1 LEFRVRSKKP
11 VEIKK
16 IIRRTTNSLLRTNYD
31 EYMDKKVILIVEDDP
46 TVGESLRLLF
56 KKRGHEILL
65 ALNGKE
71 ALQLFRH
78 EIVDLVV
85 TDVVMPKMDGIEL
98 LEAVKGLR
106 PETEVI
112 VISAQGTIEKAVQAM
127 KLGAFDFIEKPINPR
142 VISLLVER
150 ALEKQTLIL
159 QNRDLR
165 SRLEDKFHFKNII
178 GRSEKMVNIF
188 ELIQHIAPYDSSVLI
203 IGESG
208 TGKEL
213 IANAIHYNSP
223 RASMPFIKVSCA
235 SLSEGIIESELFG
248 HEKGAFT
255 GAIASRKGRFELAHQ
270 GTLFLDEVE
279 DIPPATQIKLLRIL
293 QEGEFERVG
302 GNKTIK
308 VNIRIIAASN
318 RDLQEGVKRGIFR
331 EDLYYRLNVV
341 NIKLPALRDRRD
353 DIPFLVNFF
362 IEKYNQKYH
371 MKVKGISQKAM
382 NLLTD
387 YEWMGNVRELENTIE
402 SILVINSPGVIDIQH
417 LPQEFR
423 DFKEKPEVVPIKIGT
438 PLEEVEKEM
447 LIQTLRATKGN
458 KRKAAKLLGINV
470 RTIHRKI
477 EEIGETTFMWRELDK
492 Q

>member
-1 LEFRVRSKKP
+1 MDLNAPDCELITPNYEPMEKK
-11 VEIKK
+11 
-16 IIRRTTNSLLRTNYD
+16 T
-31 EYMDKKVILIVEDDP
+31 ILIVEDDP
-46 TVGESLRLLF
+46 TVGESLRQLL
-56 KKRGHEILL
+56 KRKGHEILL
-65 ALNGKE
+65 ASNGKE

-78 EIVDLVV
+78 KIVDLMI

-127 KLGAFDFIEKPINPR
+127 KLGAFDFIEKPINPK
-142 VISLLVER
+142 VISLLMER

-178 GRSEKMVNIF
+178 GRSEKMVKIF
-188 ELIQHIAPYDSSVLI
+188 ELIHHIAPYDSSVLI

-223 RASMPFIKVSCA
+223 RTSMPFIKVSCA

-248 HEKGAFT
+248 HERGAFT

-279 DIPPATQIKLLRIL
+279 DIPPATQIKLLRVL

-302 GNKTIK
+302 GNKTIR

-318 RDLQEGVKRGIFR
+318 RDLQEEVRQGMFR

-341 NIKLPALRDRRD
+341 NIKLPPLRDRRD

-362 IEKYNQKYH
+362 IEKNKKKYN

-382 NLLTD
+382 NLLSD
-387 YEWMGNVRELENTIE
+387 YEWTGNVREMENMIE
-402 SILVINSPGVIDIQH
+402 SILVINSPEVVDVQH
-417 LPQEFR
+417 LPQEIR
-423 DFKEKPEVVPIKIGT
+423 DFRERPEVIPIKIGT
-438 PLEEVEKEM
+438 PLAEVEKEM

-458 KRKAAKLLGINV
+458 KRKAAQLLGINV
-470 RTIHRKI
+470 RTIHRKMEGI
-477 EEIGETTFMWRELDK
+477 EESNSIS
-492 Q
+492 

>member
-1 LEFRVRSKKP
+1 M
-11 VEIKK
+11 
-16 IIRRTTNSLLRTNYD
+16 
-31 EYMDKKVILIVEDDP
+31 MDNKVILIVEDDP
-46 TVGESLRLLF
+46 TVGESLRHLF
-56 KKRGHEILL
+56 KRKGYGILL
-65 ALNGKE
+65 ASNGKE
-71 ALQLFRH
+71 ALHLFKQKV
-78 EIVDLVV
+78 VDLVI

-98 LEAVKGLR
+98 LEAIKGLR

-112 VISAQGTIEKAVQAM
+112 VISAQGTIERAVQAM
-127 KLGAFDFIEKPINPR
+127 KSGAFDFIEKPINPR

-165 SRLEDKFHFKNII
+165 SRLEEKFHFKNIV
-178 GRSEKMVNIF
+178 GRSEKMVRVF
-188 ELIQHIAPYDSSVLI
+188 ELIRHIAPYDSSVLI

-223 RASMPFIKVSCA
+223 RASMAFIKVSCA

-279 DIPPATQIKLLRIL
+279 DIPPATQIKLLRVL

-302 GNKTIK
+302 GNRTIK
-308 VNIRIIAASN
+308 VNLRIIAASN
-318 RDLQEGVKRGIFR
+318 RDLQEAVKGGAFR

-341 NIKLPALRDRRD
+341 NIKLPPLRDRKD
-353 DIPFLVNFF
+353 DIPFLANFF
-362 IEKYNQKYH
+362 IEKYNKKYH

-387 YEWMGNVRELENTIE
+387 YEWTGNVRELENTIE
-402 SILVINSPGVIDIQH
+402 SVLVINSPGVIDVQH
-417 LPQEFR
+417 LSQEIR
-423 DFKEKPEVVPIKIGT
+423 DFKERPEVIPIKIGT

-447 LIQTLRATKGN
+447 LIQTLKATKGN
-458 KRKAAKLLGINV
+458 KRKAARLLGINV

-477 EEIGETTFMWRELDK
+477 EEMEETLAG
-492 Q
+492 

>member
-1 LEFRVRSKKP
+1 MEKK
-11 VEIKK
+11 
-16 IIRRTTNSLLRTNYD
+16 L
-31 EYMDKKVILIVEDDP
+31 ILIAEDDP
-46 TVGESLRLLF
+46 KVGESIRLLL
-56 KKRGHEILL
+56 KKRGYEIRL
-65 ALNGKE
+65 ASNGKE
-71 ALQLFRH
+71 ALSLFRQ
-78 EIVDLVV
+78 EAVDLVI
-85 TDVVMPKMDGIEL
+85 TDLVMPKMDGIEL

-106 PETEVI
+106 PEAEVV

-142 VISLLVER
+142 VISLVVER

-165 SRLEDKFHFKNII
+165 SKLEDRFHFKNII
-178 GRSEKMVNIF
+178 GRSGKMVKIF
-188 ELIQHIAPYDSSVLI
+188 ELIHHIAPYDSSVLI

-255 GAIASRKGRFELAHQ
+255 GAIASRKGRFEMADQ

-279 DIPPATQIKLLRIL
+279 DIPPTTQIKLLRVL

-302 GNKTIK
+302 GNKTLQ

-318 RDLQEGVKRGIFR
+318 RDLQEAVKNGTFR

-341 NIKLPALRDRRD
+341 NIKLPPLRERKEDT
-353 DIPFLVNFF
+353 PFLVNFF
-362 IEKYNQKYH
+362 IDKFNQKYN
-371 MKVKGISQKAM
+371 MKAKGISQRAM
-382 NLLTD
+382 SVLID
-387 YEWMGNVRELENTIE
+387 YGWSGNVRELENTIE
-402 SILVINSPGVIDIQH
+402 SILVINSPEVIDIQH
-417 LPQEFR
+417 LPQEIK
-423 DFKEKPEVVPIKIGT
+423 DSKEKPEVIPIKIGT
-438 PLEEVEKEM
+438 PLVEVEREM
-447 LIQTLRATKGN
+447 LIQTLKATKGN
-458 KRKAAKLLGINV
+458 KRRAAELLGINV
-470 RTIHRKI
+470 RTIHRKMEQL
-477 EEIGETTFMWRELDK
+477 EEPYSA
-492 Q
+492 

>member
-1 LEFRVRSKKP
+1 
-11 VEIKK
+11 
-16 IIRRTTNSLLRTNYD
+16 
-31 EYMDKKVILIVEDDP
+31 MDKKVILIVEDDP

-56 KKRGHEILL
+56 KKKGHEILL

-387 YEWMGNVRELENTIE
+387 YEWTGNVRELENTIE

-477 EEIGETTFMWRELDK
+477 GEIGETTFIWRELNK

>member
-1 LEFRVRSKKP
+1 
-11 VEIKK
+11 
-16 IIRRTTNSLLRTNYD
+16 
-31 EYMDKKVILIVEDDP
+31 MDNKVILIVEDDP
-46 TVGESLRLLF
+46 TVGESLRLLL
-56 KKRGHEILL
+56 KRKGHEILL
-65 ALNGKE
+65 ATNGKE

-78 EIVDLVV
+78 ESVDLVI
-85 TDVVMPKMDGIEL
+85 TDVVMPKMNGIEL

-178 GRSEKMVNIF
+178 GRSEKMVKIF
-188 ELIQHIAPYDSSVLI
+188 ELIRHIGPYDSSVLI

-223 RASMPFIKVSCA
+223 RAPMPIIKVSCA

-255 GAIASRKGRFELAHQ
+255 GAITSRKGRFELAHQ

-279 DIPPATQIKLLRIL
+279 DIPPATQIKLLRVL

-318 RDLQEGVKRGIFR
+318 RDLQEAVKRGVFR

-353 DIPFLVNFF
+353 DIPFLINFF
-362 IEKYNQKYH
+362 IGKYNQKYH
-371 MKVKGISQKAM
+371 MKVEGVSQRAM
-382 NLLTD
+382 NLLID
-387 YEWMGNVRELENTIE
+387 HEWTGNVRELENTVE
-402 SILVINSPGVIDIQH
+402 SMMVISSPKVVDIQH
-417 LPQEFR
+417 LPQEMR
-423 DFKEKPEVVPIKIGT
+423 DLKGRPEVVPIKIGT
-438 PLEEVEKEM
+438 PLEEVEREM

-477 EEIGETTFMWRELDK
+477 GEIEETPGIWGKLDR
-492 Q
+492 

>member
-1 LEFRVRSKKP
+1 MLHYSKRFWDC
-11 VEIKK
+11 E
-16 IIRRTTNSLLRTNYD
+16 
-31 EYMDKKVILIVEDDP
+31 EMDNNVILIVEDDP

-56 KKRGHEILL
+56 KKKGYGILL
-65 ALNGKE
+65 ASNGKE
-71 ALQLFRH
+71 ALHLFKQKV
-78 EIVDLVV
+78 VDLVI

-98 LEAVKGLR
+98 LEAIKGLR

-127 KLGAFDFIEKPINPR
+127 KLGASDFIEKPINPR

-165 SRLEDKFHFKNII
+165 SRLEEKFHFKNIV
-178 GRSEKMVNIF
+178 GRSEKMVKIF
-188 ELIQHIAPYDSSVLI
+188 ELIRHIAPYDSSVLI

-255 GAIASRKGRFELAHQ
+255 GAIASRKGRFELAHE

-279 DIPPATQIKLLRIL
+279 DIPPATQIKLLRVL

-308 VNIRIIAASN
+308 VNIRIVAASN
-318 RDLQEGVKRGIFR
+318 RDLQEEVRQGVFR

-341 NIKLPALRDRRD
+341 NIKLPPLRDRRD

-362 IEKYNQKYH
+362 IEKYSQKYH
-371 MKVKGISQKAM
+371 MRVKGISQKAM
-382 NLLTD
+382 NLLIN
-387 YEWMGNVRELENTIE
+387 YEWTGNVREIENTIE
-402 SILVINSPGVIDIQH
+402 SVLVINSPEVIDVQH
-417 LPQEFR
+417 LPQEIR
-423 DFKEKPEVVPIKIGT
+423 DFREKPEVIPIKIGT
-438 PLEEVEKEM
+438 PLEEVEREM

-458 KRKAAKLLGINV
+458 KRKAAQLLGINV

-477 EEIGETTFMWRELDK
+477 EEIEELN
-492 Q
+492 

>member
-1 LEFRVRSKKP
+1 MEH
-11 VEIKK
+11 
-16 IIRRTTNSLLRTNYD
+16 
-31 EYMDKKVILIVEDDP
+31 KVILIVEDDP
-46 TVGESLRLLF
+46 AVGESLRLLL
-56 KKRGHEILL
+56 KKKGFPILL
-65 ALNGKE
+65 APNGKE
-71 ALQLFRH
+71 ALHLFRQ
-78 EIVDLVV
+78 ETVDLVI
-85 TDVVMPKMDGIEL
+85 TDLVMPKMDGIEL
-98 LEAVKGLR
+98 LEAVKSLR

-165 SRLEDKFHFKNII
+165 SKLEDKFHFKNIV
-178 GRSEKMVNIF
+178 GRSEKMVKIF
-188 ELIQHIAPYDSSVLI
+188 ELIDHIAPYDSSVLI

-213 IANAIHYNSP
+213 IANAIHYRSP

-255 GAIASRKGRFELAHQ
+255 GAIASRKGRFETAHL

-279 DIPPATQIKLLRIL
+279 DIPPSTQIKLLRVL
-293 QEGEFERVG
+293 QESEFERVG

-308 VNIRIIAASN
+308 VNIRVIAASN
-318 RDLQEGVKRGIFR
+318 RDLQEAVRNGTFR

-341 NIKLPALRDRRD
+341 NIKPPPLRERRE

-362 IEKYNQKYH
+362 IEKFNQKYN
-371 MKVKGISQKAM
+371 MKVKGISQRAM
-382 NLLTD
+382 NLLID
-387 YEWMGNVRELENTIE
+387 YKWSGNVRELENTIE
-402 SILVINSPGVIDIQH
+402 SILVINSPEVVDVQH
-417 LPQEFR
+417 VPQEIR
-423 DFKEKPEVVPIKIGT
+423 ESMERPEVIPVKIGT
-438 PLEEVEKEM
+438 PLEEVEREM
-447 LIQTLRATKGN
+447 LIQTLKATKGN
-458 KRKAAKLLGINV
+458 KRRAAELLGINV
-470 RTIHRKI
+470 RTIHRKM
-477 EEIGETTFMWRELDK
+477 EGMLEPYSA
-492 Q
+492 

>member
-1 LEFRVRSKKP
+1 
-11 VEIKK
+11 
-16 IIRRTTNSLLRTNYD
+16 
-31 EYMDKKVILIVEDDP
+31 MDKKLILIAEDDP
-46 TVGESLRLLF
+46 TVGESLRLLL

-65 ALNGKE
+65 AMNGKE

-78 EIVDLVV
+78 KGVDLVI

-165 SRLEDKFHFKNII
+165 SRLEDKFHFKNIV
-178 GRSEKMVNIF
+178 GRSEKMVKVF
-188 ELIQHIAPYDSSVLI
+188 ELIHHIAPYDSSVLI

-223 RASMPFIKVSCA
+223 RASMPFVKVSCA

-255 GAIASRKGRFELAHQ
+255 GAITSRKGRFESAHQ

-279 DIPPATQIKLLRIL
+279 DIPPATQIKLLRVL

-308 VNIRIIAASN
+308 VDIRIIAASN
-318 RDLQEGVKRGIFR
+318 QDLQEAVKAGVFR

-341 NIKLPALRDRRD
+341 NIKLPALRDRKD

-362 IEKYNQKYH
+362 IRKYNEKYR
-371 MKVKGISQKAM
+371 MKAEGVSQRAM
-382 NLLTD
+382 NLLVD
-387 YEWMGNVRELENTIE
+387 YEWAGNVRELENTIE
-402 SILVINSPGVIDIQH
+402 SVMVISSPKVIDLQH
-417 LPQEFR
+417 LSPEIR
-423 DFKEKPEVVPIKIGT
+423 DRKGRPDVIPIEIGT
-438 PLEEVEKEM
+438 PLEEVEREM

-470 RTIHRKI
+470 RTIHRKV
-477 EEIGETTFMWRELDK
+477 EEIGGLNSIL
-492 Q
+492 

>member
-1 LEFRVRSKKP
+1 MGKR
-11 VEIKK
+11 
-16 IIRRTTNSLLRTNYD
+16 
-31 EYMDKKVILIVEDDP
+31 VILIVEDDP
-46 TVGESLRLLF
+46 TVGESIRLLL
-56 KKRGHEILL
+56 KKRGYAILL
-65 ALNGKE
+65 APNGKE
-71 ALQLFRH
+71 ALHLFRQ
-78 EIVDLVV
+78 EFVDLVI
-85 TDVVMPKMDGIEL
+85 TDLVMPKMDGIEL

-106 PETEVI
+106 SETEVI
-112 VISAQGTIEKAVQAM
+112 VISAQGTIEKAVQAI

-165 SRLEDKFHFKNII
+165 SKLEDKFHFKNII
-178 GRSEKMVNIF
+178 GRSEKMVKIF
-188 ELIQHIAPYDSSVLI
+188 ELIRHIAPYDSSVLI

-255 GAIASRKGRFELAHQ
+255 GAIASRKGRFEMAHQ

-279 DIPPATQIKLLRIL
+279 DIPLTTQIKLLRVL

-318 RDLQEGVKRGIFR
+318 RDLQEAVRSGIFR

-341 NIKLPALRDRRD
+341 NIKLPALRDRGE
-353 DIPFLVNFF
+353 DIPFLINFF
-362 IEKYNQKYH
+362 IEKFNQKYH
-371 MKVKGISQKAM
+371 MKVKGISQRAM
-382 NLLTD
+382 NLLI
-387 YEWMGNVRELENTIE
+387 ENKWSGNVRELENTLE
-402 SILVINSPGVIDIQH
+402 SIMVINSPEVIDIPH
-417 LPQEFR
+417 LPQEIR
-423 DFKEKPEVVPIKIGT
+423 DFKGRPEVVPIKIGT
-438 PLEEVEKEM
+438 PLEEVEREM

-458 KRKAAKLLGINV
+458 KRKAAQLLGINV
-470 RTIHRKI
+470 RTIHRKM
-477 EEIGETTFMWRELDK
+477 EGMHEPHSA
-492 Q
+492 

>member
-1 LEFRVRSKKP
+1 MEKK
-11 VEIKK
+11 
-16 IIRRTTNSLLRTNYD
+16 L
-31 EYMDKKVILIVEDDP
+31 ILIVEDDP
-46 TVGESLRLLF
+46 NVGESIRLLLKKKGYALRL
-56 KKRGHEILL
+56 
-65 ALNGKE
+65 ASNGKE
-71 ALQLFRH
+71 ALHLFRR
-78 EIVDLVV
+78 EMVDLVI
-85 TDVVMPKMDGIEL
+85 TDLVMPKMDGIEL
-98 LEAVKGLR
+98 LEAVKDLK

-142 VISLLVER
+142 VISWVVER
-150 ALEKQTLIL
+150 ALEKQTLVL

-165 SRLEDKFHFKNII
+165 LKLEDKFHFKNII
-178 GRSEKMVNIF
+178 GKSEKMVKVF
-188 ELIQHIAPYDSSVLI
+188 ELIHHIAPYDSSVLV

-223 RASMPFIKVSCA
+223 RAAMPFIKISCA

-255 GAIASRKGRFELAHQ
+255 GAITSRKGRFELAHN

-279 DIPPATQIKLLRIL
+279 DIPPSTQIKLLRVL

-302 GNKTIK
+302 GNRTIK

-318 RDLQEGVKRGIFR
+318 RDLQEAVRNGNFR

-341 NIKLPALRDRRD
+341 NIRLPLLKDRRD

-362 IEKYNQKYH
+362 VEKYSKKYH
-371 MKVKGISQKAM
+371 MKVKGISQRAM

-387 YEWMGNVRELENTIE
+387 YEWTGNVRELENTIE
-402 SILVINSPGVIDIQH
+402 SILVINSPEVIDIQH
-417 LPQEFR
+417 LPQEIR
-423 DFKEKPEVVPIKIGT
+423 DFKGRLDVIPIKIGT
-438 PLEEVEKEM
+438 PLEEVEREI
-447 LIQTLRATKGN
+447 LIQTLRATRGN
-458 KRKAAKLLGINV
+458 KRRAAQLLGINV
-470 RTIHRKI
+470 RTIHRKMEGI
-477 EEIGETTFMWRELDK
+477 EEFSLTSD
-492 Q
+492 

>member
-1 LEFRVRSKKP
+1 ME
-11 VEIKK
+11 
-16 IIRRTTNSLLRTNYD
+16 
-31 EYMDKKVILIVEDDP
+31 KKVILIVEDDP
-46 TVGESLRLLF
+46 TVGESLRLLL
-56 KKRGHEILL
+56 KKKGHEILL
-65 ALNGKE
+65 ASNGKE

-78 EIVDLVV
+78 KVVDLVI
-85 TDVVMPKMDGIEL
+85 TDVVMPRMDGIEL

-178 GRSEKMVNIF
+178 GRSEKMVKIF
-188 ELIQHIAPYDSSVLI
+188 ELIHHIAPYDSSVLI

-223 RASMPFIKVSCA
+223 RASMPCIKVSCA

-279 DIPPATQIKLLRIL
+279 DIPPATQIKLLRVL

-318 RDLQEGVKRGIFR
+318 RDLQEAVKRGAFR

-362 IEKYNQKYH
+362 IEKYNKKYQ

-387 YEWMGNVRELENTIE
+387 YEWTGNVRELENAME

-417 LPQEFR
+417 LPQEIR
-423 DFKEKPEVVPIKIGT
+423 YVKERPEVIPIKIGT
-438 PLEEVEKEM
+438 SLEEVEKEI
-447 LIQTLRATKGN
+447 LIQTLKATKGN
-458 KRKAAKLLGINV
+458 KRKAARLLGINV
-470 RTIHRKI
+470 RTIHRKMEDI
-477 EEIGETTFMWRELDK
+477 QDIISTS
-492 Q
+492 

>member
-1 LEFRVRSKKP
+1 MEQKL
-11 VEIKK
+11 
-16 IIRRTTNSLLRTNYD
+16 
-31 EYMDKKVILIVEDDP
+31 ILIVEDDP
-46 TVGESLRLLF
+46 AVGESLGLLL
-56 KKRGHEILL
+56 KRKGYSVLL
-65 ALNGKE
+65 APNGRE
-71 ALQLFRH
+71 ALQLFRQ
-78 EIVDLVV
+78 ENADLVI
-85 TDVVMPKMDGIEL
+85 TDLVMPKMDGIEL
-98 LEAVKGLR
+98 LEAVKSLR

-165 SRLEDKFHFKNII
+165 SKLEDRFQLKNII
-178 GRSEKMVNIF
+178 GKSDKMVKIF
-188 ELIQHIAPYDSSVLI
+188 ELIHHIAPYDSSVLI

-213 IANAIHYNSP
+213 IANAIHYRSP
-223 RASMPFIKVSCA
+223 RASMPFVKVSCA

-255 GAIASRKGRFELAHQ
+255 GAIASRKGRFEMAHL

-279 DIPPATQIKLLRIL
+279 DIPLSTQIKLLRVL

-318 RDLQEGVKRGIFR
+318 RDLQEAVTNGAFR

-341 NIKLPALRDRRD
+341 NIKIPPLRERRE

-362 IEKYNQKYH
+362 IEKFNQKYK
-371 MKVKGISQKAM
+371 MKVKGISQRAM

-387 YEWMGNVRELENTIE
+387 YKWSGNVRELENTIE
-402 SILVINSPGVIDIQH
+402 SILVVNSPEVVDVQH
-417 LPQEFR
+417 LPQEIREFR
-423 DFKEKPEVVPIKIGT
+423 ETPEVIPIRIGT
-438 PLEEVEKEM
+438 PLDEVEREM
-447 LIQTLRATKGN
+447 LIQTLKATKGN
-458 KRKAAKLLGINV
+458 KRKAAELLGINV
-470 RTIHRKI
+470 RTIHRKMEGI
-477 EEIGETTFMWRELDK
+477 EEPYSA
-492 Q
+492 

>member
-1 LEFRVRSKKP
+1 MRIAF
-11 VEIKK
+11 
-16 IIRRTTNSLLRTNYD
+16 LRET
-31 EYMDKKVILIVEDDP
+31 MDKKVILIAEDDHR
-46 TVGESLRLLF
+46 VGESLRLLL
-56 KKRGHEILL
+56 KKKGHEILL
-65 ALNGKE
+65 AANGKE

-78 EIVDLVV
+78 KNVDLVI
-85 TDVVMPKMDGIEL
+85 TDVVMPKMNGIEF
-98 LEAVKGLR
+98 LEAVKGVR

-178 GRSEKMVNIF
+178 GRSEKMVKIF
-188 ELIQHIAPYDSSVLI
+188 ELIRHIAPYDSSVLI

-255 GAIASRKGRFELAHQ
+255 GAITSRKGRFELAHQ

-279 DIPPATQIKLLRIL
+279 DIPPATQIKLLRVL

-302 GNKTIK
+302 GNRTIK
-308 VNIRIIAASN
+308 VDIRIIAASN
-318 RDLQEGVKRGIFR
+318 QDLQEAVKAAVFR

-341 NIKLPALRDRRD
+341 NIKLPALKDRKD

-362 IEKYNQKYH
+362 IGKYNERYH
-371 MKVKGISQKAM
+371 MKVGGVSQRAM
-382 NLLTD
+382 NLLVD
-387 YEWMGNVRELENTIE
+387 YEWTGNVRELENTIE
-402 SILVINSPGVIDIQH
+402 SLMVISSPKVVDIEH
-417 LPQEFR
+417 LPHEVR
-423 DFKEKPEVVPIKIGT
+423 DRKGRPEVIPIEIGT
-438 PLEEVEKEM
+438 SLEDVEREM

-470 RTIHRKI
+470 RTIHRKV
-477 EEIGETTFMWRELDK
+477 EEIGGLSSIL
-492 Q
+492 

>member
-1 LEFRVRSKKP
+1 
-11 VEIKK
+11 
-16 IIRRTTNSLLRTNYD
+16 
-31 EYMDKKVILIVEDDP
+31 MDKKVILIAEDDSR
-46 TVGESLRLLF
+46 VGESLRLLL
-56 KKRGHEILL
+56 KKKGHEVVL
-65 ALNGKE
+65 APNGKE
-71 ALQLFRH
+71 ALQLVRH
-78 EIVDLVV
+78 EAVDLVI

-142 VISLLVER
+142 VITLLVER

-159 QNRDLR
+159 QNQDLR
-165 SRLEDKFHFKNII
+165 SRLEDKFHFKNVI
-178 GRSEKMVNIF
+178 GRSEKMVKIF
-188 ELIQHIAPYDSSVLI
+188 ELIRHIAPYDSSVLI

-223 RASMPFIKVSCA
+223 RASMAFIKVSCA

-279 DIPPATQIKLLRIL
+279 DIPPATQIKLLRVL
-293 QEGEFERVG
+293 QEGEFERAG
-302 GNKTIK
+302 GNKTIRI
-308 VNIRIIAASN
+308 NIRIIAASN
-318 RDLQEGVKRGIFR
+318 RDLQEAVKEGRFR

-341 NIKLPALRDRRD
+341 NIKLPPLRDRKD
-353 DIPFLVNFF
+353 DIPFLVHFF
-362 IEKYNQKYH
+362 IEKYNRKYH
-371 MKVKGISQKAM
+371 MKVKGVSQKAM

-387 YEWMGNVRELENTIE
+387 YEWTGNVRELENTLE
-402 SILVINSPGVIDIQH
+402 SILVINNPEAIDVQH
-417 LPQEFR
+417 LPPEIR
-423 DFKEKPEVVPIKIGT
+423 DSKRRPEVIPIKIGT
-438 PLEEVEKEM
+438 PLDEVEKEILM
-447 LIQTLRATKGN
+447 ETLRTTKGN
-458 KRKAAKLLGINV
+458 KRKAAQLLGINV
-470 RTIHRKI
+470 RTIHRKMEGLEGF
-477 EEIGETTFMWRELDK
+477 EEASWASNGAKAKRVAKSRTR
-492 Q
+492 

>member
-1 LEFRVRSKKP
+1 MEKK
-11 VEIKK
+11 
-16 IIRRTTNSLLRTNYD
+16 L
-31 EYMDKKVILIVEDDP
+31 ILIAEDDP
-46 TVGESLRLLF
+46 KVGESIRLLL
-56 KKRGHEILL
+56 KKRGYEIRL
-65 ALNGKE
+65 ASNGKE
-71 ALQLFRH
+71 ALSLFRQ
-78 EIVDLVV
+78 EAVDLVI
-85 TDVVMPKMDGIEL
+85 TDLVMPKMDGIEL

-106 PETEVI
+106 PEAEVV

-142 VISLLVER
+142 VITLVVER

-165 SRLEDKFHFKNII
+165 SKLEDRFHFKNII
-178 GRSEKMVNIF
+178 GRSGKMVKIF
-188 ELIQHIAPYDSSVLI
+188 ELIHHIAPYDSSVLI

-255 GAIASRKGRFELAHQ
+255 GAIASRKGRFEMADQ

-279 DIPPATQIKLLRIL
+279 DIPPATQIKLLRVL

-302 GNKTIK
+302 GNKTIQ

-318 RDLQEGVKRGIFR
+318 RDLQEAVKNGTFR

-341 NIKLPALRDRRD
+341 NIKLPPLRERKEDT
-353 DIPFLVNFF
+353 PFLVNFF
-362 IEKYNQKYH
+362 IDKFNQKYS
-371 MKVKGISQKAM
+371 MSVKGISQRAM
-382 NLLTD
+382 SFLID
-387 YEWMGNVRELENTIE
+387 YGWSGNVRELENTIE
-402 SILVINSPGVIDIQH
+402 SILVINSPEVIDIQH
-417 LPQEFR
+417 LPQEVKDSR
-423 DFKEKPEVVPIKIGT
+423 EKPEVIPIKIGT
-438 PLEEVEKEM
+438 PLEEVEREM
-447 LIQTLRATKGN
+447 LIQTLKATKGN
-458 KRKAAKLLGINV
+458 KRRAAKLLGINV
-470 RTIHRKI
+470 RTIHRKM
-477 EEIGETTFMWRELDK
+477 EELGEPFSA
-492 Q
+492 